1 MLTSIGVK
9 NLRSFSEHTSIELKP
24 ITVLI
29 GRNSSGKSSLIRLF
43 PLLRQSFET
52 TTTGPILW
60 YGRFVDY
67 GDFNQAISKS
77 SQDNE
82 QIELS
87 FGLTCDTAPRM
98 RRFKEGIGK
107 KFPSL
112 NFNLNLAI
120 TEINQKTIT
129 ESISYTIDNTKVTV
143 IPNFSDSSATIIS
156 ENDSIYLETEHMLDA
171 IVDDKFFPSL
181 FWPANVDNKRQ
192 QKDIEWSDVDSFIS
206 YADFGFR
213 RRQRFAE
220 RQHKLNIS
228 QLAAE
233 AVKEYFHH
241 NASKDNIAKE
251 LSFIGSHSK
260 DRLEH
265 GLRAVFSKHN
275 RFISNL
281 NNPDLKQEI
290 IDTLHAY
297 ILLKNYN
304 STASMLNENLKS
316 SFSSIKYLAPI
327 RANTE
332 RYYRFQDFQVEEM
345 DHTGSNLA
353 MILNSFPEH
362 EKQNFQSWTL
372 DNFGFVVSVSVV
384 GSHYAIKIKTV
395 NDSDEHNISDMGF
408 GYSQVLPI
416 IMSIW
421 LEMQNIESNDEEVIF
436 VIEQPELHL
445 HPAYQAN
452 VAKLFAKVIF
462 SAKENSK
469 NIKIIFETHSQS
481 MIDALGES
489 IENKIIDKEDVSV
502 IIFDKTKESGTS
514 ATQTFFDDDGYFV
527 NWPVGFF
534 SGNQ

>member
-9 NLRSFSEHTSIELKP
+9 NLRSFSEHTRIELKP
-24 ITVLI
+24 ITVFI

-60 YGRFVDY
+60 YGTFVDY

-77 SQDNE
+77 NNE
-82 QIELS
+82 DGLIELN
-87 FGLTCDTAPRM
+87 FGLTCDTAPRL
-98 RRFKEGIGK
+98 RRHKEGIEK
-107 KFPSL
+107 RFPSL
-112 NFNLNLAI
+112 NFDLSLAI
-120 TEINQKTIT
+120 TESNQKTIT
-129 ESISYTIDNTKVTV
+129 DSISYTIDKTKLTI
-143 IPNFSDSSATIIS
+143 IPNYSESTAIIIS
-156 ENDSIYLETEHMLDA
+156 ENESFYFEKEYILDA
-171 IVDDKFFPSL
+171 IVDDKFFPTL
-181 FWPANVDNKRQ
+181 YWPSNAENKRTL
-192 QKDIEWSDVDSFIS
+192 KDSEWADGDPFTPFT
-206 YADFGFR
+206 DFGFR
-213 RRQRFAE
+213 RRQRSAE
-220 RQHKLNIS
+220 RQHNIIIS
-228 QLAAE
+228 QSAAE
-233 AVKEYFHH
+233 AVKDYFHH
-241 NASKDNIAKE
+241 SASKENIATE
-251 LSFIGSHSK
+251 LSYIRSHSK

-265 GLRAVFSKHN
+265 GLRAVFSKHST
-275 RFISNL
+275 FIRNL
-281 NNPDLKQEI
+281 NNPEINQEI
-290 IDTLHAY
+290 IEILHAFM
-297 ILLKNYN
+297 LVKNYN
-304 STASMLNENLKS
+304 STSSMLNENLKS
-316 SFSSIKYLAPI
+316 SFSSIKYLGPI

-353 MILNSFPEH
+353 MILNSFPEQ

-372 DNFGFVVSVSVV
+372 DNFGFVVSISVV

-395 NDSDEHNISDMGF
+395 QDTDEHNISDMGF

-421 LEMQNIESNDEEVIF
+421 LEMQNLESNDEEVIF

-452 VAKLFAKVIF
+452 VAKLFAKVIYA
-462 SAKENSK
+462 AKENSK

-481 MIDALGES
+481 MIDALGEA
-489 IENKIIDKEDVSV
+489 IENKTIDKDDVSV
-502 IIFDKTKESGTS
+502 IIFDKTKEKGTL
-514 ATQTFFDDDGYFV
+514 ATNALFDDEGYFV